1 MNFVGA
7 SLLAI
12 LQSVQSKSI
21 ASKLAPT
28 GVVVW
33 QGLLWRPNFT
43 FGALS

>member
-1 MNFVGA
+1 MNFAGA

-28 GVVVW
+28 GGCGVA
-33 QGLLWRPNFT
+33 
-43 FGALS
+43 GASLAA

>member
-33 QGLLWRPNFT
+33 RGFSGGLIPRS
-43 FGALS
+43 AH